1 MKLNKL
7 QEALPAA
14 VKKKIGKILFGDNY
28 ATNVADKQ
36 VGNLKKLQ
44 GLPASVTNEPNTK
57 WEFDLLKD
65 IEDWVDKPNNKIAAD
80 FIKSR
85 SDLSALAKEYPEL
98 IQAPVGK
105 KAYRGSKIK
114 VKSIVKALKAA
125 TDIKSVYL
133 KSNQVIK
140 FTNFPYSPLR
150 NAQSWT
156 TNIEVALEF
165 AYNGYEYGLNSVR
178 VVYQTVVDDKNWL
191 FNPKLMNIVFS
202 ADGGAKEDETI
213 RVAGAGTFTTYI
225 LTESLISKKILH
237 LIPSAKPFFAE
248 ALAKYNKQNPKKQF
262 TKWPEARDTLAW
274 STGTLKKVKK
284 GESLRLAYQNAAQ
297 EFLDS
302 IE

>member
-28 ATNVADKQ
+28 ATNIADKQ

-44 GLPASVTNEPNTK
+44 GLPKSVTNEPNTK

-65 IEDWVDKPNNKIAAD
+65 IEDWVERPDNKIAAD

-114 VKSIVKALKAA
+114 AKSIVKTLKAA

-140 FTNFPYSPLR
+140 FTNFPYFPLR

-165 AYNGYEYGLNSVR
+165 AYNGYGYNNVR

-202 ADGGAKEDETI
+202 ADGGGKEDETI
-213 RVAGAGTFTTYI
+213 RVAGAGTFTAYI
-225 LTESLISKKILH
+225 LTDSLILTKVLH
-237 LIPSAKPFFAE
+237 FIPSAKPFFAE
-248 ALAKYNKQNPKKQF
+248 ALVKYNKQNPKKQF
-262 TKWPEARDTLAW
+262 KKWPDASDTVAW

-284 GESLRLAYQNAAQ
+284 GESLQLAYHFAAQ

-302 IE
+302 IK